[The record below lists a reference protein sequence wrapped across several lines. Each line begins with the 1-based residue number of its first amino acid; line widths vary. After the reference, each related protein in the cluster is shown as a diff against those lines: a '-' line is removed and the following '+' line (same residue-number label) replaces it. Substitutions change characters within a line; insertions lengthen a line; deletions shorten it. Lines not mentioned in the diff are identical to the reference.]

1 MLVLQ
6 HLANQYQQYP
16 YHGTKRKLS
25 YKHKAGVG
33 QKLSAGEIQYGDMLA
48 HFKKSLLTN
57 DAMEGYDDEYSNDNR
72 AMRDN
77 RSMRSMRGNDG
88 NSMARGRTG
97 NVRRDSMGRYS
108 RDDALDDMVD
118 ELEELMEKAPDEQT
132 KKEFRRFINKVQSM

>member
-1 MLVLQ
+1 M
-6 HLANQYQQYP
+6 H
-16 YHGTKRKLS
+16 KLCE
-25 YKHKAGVG
+25 YIDKELEELEHKAGVG

>member
-1 MLVLQ
+1 MHDILCEYLNEKLKELSDKV
-6 HLANQYQQYP
+6 
-16 YHGTKRKLS
+16 RKGHELTM
-25 YKHKAGVG
+25 
-33 QKLSAGEIQYGDMLA
+33 GEVQFGDMIA

-77 RSMRSMRGNDG
+77 RSMRSMRGNSYRYDDG

-108 RDDALDDMVD
+108 RDDALDDMVE

-132 KKEFRRFINKVQSM
+132 KKEFRRFINKVQAM

>member
-1 MLVLQ
+1 M
-6 HLANQYQQYP
+6 H
-16 YHGTKRKLS
+16 KLCE
-25 YKHKAGVG
+25 YIDKELEELEHKAGVG

-77 RSMRSMRGNDG
+77 RSMRGNSYRYDDG
-88 NSMARGRTG
+88 KSMARGRTG

-118 ELEELMEKAPDEQT
+118 ELEELMDKAPDEQT
-132 KKEFRRFINKVQSM
+132 KKEFRKFINKVQTM

>member
-1 MLVLQ
+1 M
-6 HLANQYQQYP
+6 H
-16 YHGTKRKLS
+16 KLCE
-25 YKHKAGVG
+25 YIDKELEELEHKAGVG

-77 RSMRSMRGNDG
+77 RSMRSMRV
-88 NSMARGRTG
+88 NSMARGRG
-97 NVRRDSMGRYS
+97 SNARRDSMGRYS

-132 KKEFRRFINKVQSM
+132 KKEFRRFINKVQAM

>member
-1 MLVLQ
+1 M
-6 HLANQYQQYP
+6 H
-16 YHGTKRKLS
+16 KLCE
-25 YKHKAGVG
+25 YIDKELEELEHKAGVG

-77 RSMRSMRGNDG
+77 RSMRSMRGN
-88 NSMARGRTG
+88 SMARGRTG

-132 KKEFRRFINKVQSM
+132 RKEFRKFISKVQSM

>member
-1 MLVLQ
+1 M
-6 HLANQYQQYP
+6 H
-16 YHGTKRKLS
+16 KLCE
-25 YKHKAGVG
+25 YIDKELEELEHKAGVG

-77 RSMRSMRGNDG
+77 RSMRSMRGN
-88 NSMARGRTG
+88 SMARGRG
-97 NVRRDSMGRYS
+97 SNVRRDSMGRYS

-118 ELEELMEKAPDEQT
+118 ELEDLMEKAPDEQT
-132 KKEFRRFINKVQSM
+132 KKEFRRFINKVQTM

>member
-1 MLVLQ
+1 M
-6 HLANQYQQYP
+6 H
-16 YHGTKRKLS
+16 KLCE
-25 YKHKAGVG
+25 YIDKELEELEHKVGVG

-57 DAMEGYDDEYSNDNR
+57 DAMEGYDDDYSNDNR

-77 RSMRSMRGNDG
+77 RSMRTMRGNSYRYDDG

-118 ELEELMEKAPDEQT
+118 ELEELMDKAPDEQT
-132 KKEFRRFINKVQSM
+132 KKEFRRFINKVQAM

>member
-1 MLVLQ
+1 M
-6 HLANQYQQYP
+6 H
-16 YHGTKRKLS
+16 KLCE
-25 YKHKAGVG
+25 YIDKELEELEHKAGVG

-72 AMRDN
+72 AMR
-77 RSMRSMRGNDG
+77 GNSYRYYDG

-132 KKEFRRFINKVQSM
+132 KKEFRRFINKVRAM

>member
-1 MLVLQ
+1 M
-6 HLANQYQQYP
+6 H
-16 YHGTKRKLS
+16 KLCE
-25 YKHKAGVG
+25 YIDKELEELEHKAGVG

-72 AMRDN
+72 GMRDN
-77 RSMRSMRGNDG
+77 RSMRGNSYRYDDG
-88 NSMARGRTG
+88 KSMARGRTG

-132 KKEFRRFINKVQSM
+132 KKEFRKFINKVQAM

>member
-1 MLVLQ
+1 M
-6 HLANQYQQYP
+6 H
-16 YHGTKRKLS
+16 KLCE
-25 YKHKAGVG
+25 YIDKELEELEHKAGVG

-77 RSMRSMRGNDG
+77 RSMRGNSYHYYDG

-132 KKEFRRFINKVQSM
+132 KKEFRKFIAKMQTM